1 MKTYDGR
8 MKEQLLSGIL
18 ERVLNPRLC
27 DGPRMHY
34 LPHQPVEKENS
45 SFTKMR
51 IVFDAS
57 SGQPCL
63 NSMLERGKVYAGQK
77 DKQICNILTRVRL
90 SNHLLTMDLEKAFLQ
105 IEVRKSDRDVTR
117 ILWPADPWH
126 DEEPEV
132 LRFARVTF
140 GLNCAPFLLGATLE
154 YHLERNPRP
163 WSENL
168 MKGSYVDNFILSLDN
183 PGTIDGLVR
192 DIRELFWAGGF
203 NCRQYASDCR
213 AEVEALPEEWQ
224 EPKKTLSL
232 LGIQW
237 DTETDELSLEMP
249 IWSLSSRP
257 TKRRILATIGSVFD
271 PGGWFSPAV
280 LPAKLIQAN
289 VWKEKGSWDEPLPS
303 VLEEEWLEIMRT
315 WEDRKFVLPRRAFA
329 DQVTSLTKFELH
341 GFADACERGLGIAIY
356 VRRTD
361 TGQTSLVFGKSLVIP
376 TSLQPKPKKDKEGN
390 LKPRE
395 ISIPRLELH
404 AAFLMVKA
412 VKKLQL
418 YLKIPVADLQMWTDA
433 TTVIQWLVQGQPK
446 DVFIGNR
453 LNVIREFPFKHV
465 DTRENPADIA
475 SRGKKPDELLS
486 EDTWSL
492 WTRGPEWLSK
502 PREDWPEPIV
512 KFEPGDE
519 KEVAS
524 NPFYSIDCAAVVK
537 EVPPPLIDANRFD
550 RLYKLKRATVVT
562 LRFLYA
568 HLMKKANKESSLGDR
583 VSVLN
588 ENGRITVEELSL
600 AEEVLVREN
609 QRAFPPEVATERNLR
624 IFADQESV
632 LRCGGRLRLNEELA
646 DGVKFPIFLSKQSPL
661 VKLIVIDVHIK
672 NQHCGAQ
679 ILLSEFRM
687 RFWTPQIRNL
697 IRNTLYFDR
706 RRKCLPCFAFQAKPY
721 DPPPEPPLPIERMQA
736 GAAFQNVGI
745 DFFGPFYCR
754 TGSEAKK
761 AYGCI
766 FACFVTRAVHL
777 EVITDMTA
785 DRFLLALRRFISRR
799 GTPRF
804 ILSDNA
810 PQYKLAAELIQK
822 QWWRVTA
829 DDQVK
834 EFLVVKGIKWNFIT
848 TYAPWRGALYER
860 LIALVKHGLRRVVG
874 KKMIELEE
882 LDTLF
887 AEAERVVNLRPLT
900 TMTDGEISRPLR
912 PIDFLQPKTDPA
924 FISEPDSKT
933 DDPDYHLSRSRDSE
947 IDKLTK
953 LYQKTMVKVD
963 CFWVQWRNDYLLALR
978 ERWQTGKAKGRQSQ
992 PEIGQTVI
1000 IHDENLPRNLWKM
1013 GVVVRLESSR
1023 TALVKTSAGKELR
1036 RAVNHL
1042 FPLEIEP
1049 EVKVPD
1055 ESAEEFVDEEE
1066 REEQVVPANEEAEPE
1081 AEPNK
1086 RVRKK
1091 KRDKIYIYDSDEEYE
1106 EITASAVQKL
1116 KARKQSV
1123 THTLWTLLI
1132 LFILSLNRS
1141 VQGQKET
1148 ILKG

>member
-1 MKTYDGR
+1 
-8 MKEQLLSGIL
+8 
-18 ERVLNPRLC
+18 
-27 DGPRMHY
+27 
-34 LPHQPVEKENS
+34 
-45 SFTKMR
+45 
-51 IVFDAS
+51 
-57 SGQPCL
+57 
-63 NSMLERGKVYAGQK
+63 
-77 DKQICNILTRVRL
+77 
-90 SNHLLTMDLEKAFLQ
+90 
-105 IEVRKSDRDVTR
+105 
-117 ILWPADPWH
+117 
-126 DEEPEV
+126 
-132 LRFARVTF
+132 
-140 GLNCAPFLLGATLE
+140 
-154 YHLERNPRP
+154 
-163 WSENL
+163 
-168 MKGSYVDNFILSLDN
+168 
-183 PGTIDGLVR
+183 
-192 DIRELFWAGGF
+192 
-203 NCRQYASDCR
+203 
-213 AEVEALPEEWQ
+213 
-224 EPKKTLSL
+224 
-232 LGIQW
+232 
-237 DTETDELSLEMP
+237 
-249 IWSLSSRP
+249 
-257 TKRRILATIGSVFD
+257 
-271 PGGWFSPAV
+271 
-280 LPAKLIQAN
+280 
-289 VWKEKGSWDEPLPS
+289 
-303 VLEEEWLEIMRT
+303 
-315 WEDRKFVLPRRAFA
+315 
-329 DQVTSLTKFELH
+329 
-341 GFADACERGLGIAIY
+341 
-356 VRRTD
+356 
-361 TGQTSLVFGKSLVIP
+361 
-376 TSLQPKPKKDKEGN
+376 
-390 LKPRE
+390 
-395 ISIPRLELH
+395 
-404 AAFLMVKA
+404 
-412 VKKLQL
+412 
-418 YLKIPVADLQMWTDA
+418 
-433 TTVIQWLVQGQPK
+433 
-446 DVFIGNR
+446 
-453 LNVIREFPFKHV
+453 
-465 DTRENPADIA
+465 
-475 SRGKKPDELLS
+475 
-486 EDTWSL
+486 
-492 WTRGPEWLSK
+492 
-502 PREDWPEPIV
+502 
-512 KFEPGDE
+512 
-519 KEVAS
+519 
-524 NPFYSIDCAAVVK
+524 
-537 EVPPPLIDANRFD
+537 
-550 RLYKLKRATVVT
+550 
-562 LRFLYA
+562 
-568 HLMKKANKESSLGDR
+568 
-583 VSVLN
+583 
-588 ENGRITVEELSL
+588 
-600 AEEVLVREN
+600 
-609 QRAFPPEVATERNLR
+609 
-624 IFADQESV
+624 
-632 LRCGGRLRLNEELA
+632 LA

-810 PQYKLAAELIQK
+810 PQFKLAAELIQK

-1141 VQGQKET
+1141 VQGQRET
-1148 ILKG
+1148 ILKGETSGERVLYWLRKADFRCVMEMPSGNFLKYAIDPVEGNVRMVMIREQPPEPHLINITYYPRAEHDSRCIIPRKEWFLLRRDGFFKREAANEVVESEVVRIESPTATSGDVVLNWLKETKQNVTRRNSDQPEHAKGYGRGDVGSTRQLAQQWARELMETTTEQTESTTEETSEVPQPIDGELKVADWKVVVAKRTVVVLAKLNEKGKEIRRITRPSTSGQ